1 MLDFYLA
8 EVARARTDNL
18 IQGVHFALENE
29 ITPLEFEH
37 LAHEV
42 EKAGVAL
49 PPVCRSWFVQTR
61 HLLRF
66 GTTGIR
72 PFVRQPCSPGATFY
86 LAPADLPAGTART
99 LIVAFAGD
107 AHRLMIPIAGFLQ
120 RCDPARHELLLL
132 FDPSRSMFLRGIP
145 GIAPDF
151 ASLVAWIER
160 QRVARAA
167 ARTVALGASS
177 GGLAAVW
184 AALELGL
191 PRAVSIGGTIPEQ
204 VALRHHTQGLDVS
217 GFDDA
222 IHRRAG
228 NLPEIAYVYGE
239 QCDRDRVKGVTLAG
253 RLPVTMVP
261 VPRFAQHNVI
271 FETLRRGSL
280 AALIELV
287 VGERRVAE
295 AMLDPADQGW
305 SV

>member
-8 EVARARTDNL
+8 EIARARTDNL

-29 ITPLEFEH
+29 ITALEFEQ
-37 LAHEV
+37 LAHDV
-42 EKAGVAL
+42 EKSGVVL

-61 HLLRF
+61 HLLHF
-66 GTTGIR
+66 GVSGIR
-72 PFVRQPCSPGATFY
+72 PFVRQPCGPGATLY
-86 LAPADLPAGTART
+86 LAPAGMPTEPGRT
-99 LIVAFAGD
+99 LVVAFAGD

-132 FDPSRSMFLRGIP
+132 FDPSRSMFMRGIP

-151 ASLVAWIER
+151 ASLVAWIRGQCE
-160 QRVARAA
+160 ARAA
-167 ARTVALGASS
+167 ARTVTFGASS

-191 PRAVSIGGTIPEQ
+191 DRGVSIGGTVPEQ
-204 VALRHHTQGLDVS
+204 IALRHQTQDLDVS

-222 IHRRAG
+222 VRRRIG
-228 NLPEIAYVYGE
+228 RLPEIAFVYGE
-239 QCDRDRVKGVTLAG
+239 QCERDRLKGVALAS

-261 VPRFAQHNVI
+261 VPRFGQHNVI
-271 FETLRRGSL
+271 FEALRRGSL

-295 AMLDPADQGW
+295 AMLDPASQGW
-305 SV
+305 SA